1 MPTFRKRGDSWRAE
15 IKIKGVRESASFDT
29 KAAAQ
34 AWARERE
41 TEIADG
47 ARGRIVPR
55 TVRDAVTAYARDV
68 CPKHR
73 GERWERIRL
82 TKILREI
89 KFADRLMTEVSK
101 GDISTWKG
109 QLLETLADS
118 SARREYGVLR
128 QVFSWARDEL
138 GWLRYSP
145 FDTVEPPPPGKPRRR
160 RATDMEIN
168 CIVEALGYVRG
179 RPPVHAQDYI
189 ALAMLL
195 SVETAMRQGEILS
208 LDETSWLKER
218 RLIHLDRTKNG
229 DERDI
234 PLSTA
239 AMAVLELAP
248 TFPVDART
256 FDVLYRRARARA
268 GVKDLHFH
276 DLRREAATRLA
287 KKLDPMTLAKMTGHR
302 DLKVLLATYYAP
314 DMSEAADLLG

>member
-1 MPTFRKRGDSWRAE
+1 MATFRKRADTWRAE
-15 IKIKGVRESASFDT
+15 IKMMGVRESASFDT

-41 TEIADG
+41 TEIAAG
-47 ARGRIVPR
+47 ARGQILPR
-55 TVRDAVTAYARDV
+55 TVRDAITTYKLDV

-73 GERWERIRL
+73 GARWEMIRL
-82 TKILREI
+82 TKIEREI
-89 KFADRLMTEVSK
+89 TFADRLMTEVHK
-101 GDISTWKG
+101 GDINAWK
-109 QLLETLADS
+109 LKLREKLADS
-118 SARREYGVLR
+118 SALREFGVLR
-128 QVFSWARDEL
+128 QVFNYARDEL

-160 RATDMEIN
+160 RAHDNEISA
-168 CIVEALGYVRG
+168 IVQALGYERG
-179 RPPVHAQDYI
+179 TKPVHTQHYI

-195 SVETAMRQGEILS
+195 AVETAMRQGEILS
-208 LDETSWLKER
+208 LDEASWLKSR

-229 DERDI
+229 DERDV

-239 AMAVLELAP
+239 AIEVLELAP
-248 TFPVDART
+248 TFPVNARSFDA
-256 FDVLYRRARARA
+256 LYRRARDKA

-287 KKLDPMTLAKMTGHR
+287 KRLDPMTLAKMTGHR